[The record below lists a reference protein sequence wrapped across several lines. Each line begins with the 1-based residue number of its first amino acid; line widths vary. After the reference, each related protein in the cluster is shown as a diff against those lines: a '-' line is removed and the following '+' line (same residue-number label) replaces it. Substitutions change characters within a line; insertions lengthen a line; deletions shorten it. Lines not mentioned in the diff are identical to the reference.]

1 MDDLEVKMDGFA
13 KLIDGR
19 IVHDEQRVQVCLK
32 GTVLGFP
39 ATLEAISAGWPFGVN
54 YFIETKVIEDP
65 NHPNQEGTLKLTILP
80 RVARGLMQ
88 IFARVLLI
96 EPRGQKVGDARL
108 EKTFI
113 LSYNNIED
121 ARRFCQYPGV
131 YEKLIDL
138 HNFAKFS
145 ELLIKADSGIWMA
158 QPTNFRSLN
167 PDQFK
172 QTFKVLGDLGQ
183 IMFDIF

>member
-1 MDDLEVKMDGFA
+1 MDELETKMDTLA

-19 IVHDEQRVQVCLK
+19 VVDQTQRVQVCLK

-39 ATLEAISAGWPFGVN
+39 ATLEAINAGWPFGVN

-65 NHPNQEGTLKLTILP
+65 DHPNQEGTLKLTILP

-88 IFARVLLI
+88 IFARILLI
-96 EPRGQKVGDARL
+96 EPKGQKVGDNRL
-108 EKTFI
+108 EKLFI
-113 LSYNNIED
+113 LSYNNADE

-131 YEKLIDL
+131 YEKLVDL
-138 HNFAKFS
+138 HNFSEFS

-158 QPTNFRSLN
+158 QPTNFRALN
-167 PDQFK
+167 ADHYK